1 MRQAKMMSLG
11 EIADRVG
18 VPVSLV
24 RYTVNHELVDP
35 ARYCA
40 GDKPRVGRGRGHRRA
55 FSIFSAFSIALAAA
69 MLGAGLKRRLV
80 RRALDSLHD
89 WAGSGLQKKG
99 KAVEAFLIFARAE
112 SLTLEVGDGRYARA
126 VVDLSDGDQPRLL
139 PSRAMTWRDV
149 TTGQPLMGGYQ
160 PTVTVRVRLGRI
172 AGALRDDDTA
182 VA

>member
-1 MRQAKMMSLG
+1 MEQAKMISLD

-40 GDKPRVGRGRGHRRA
+40 GDKAKVGRGRGHRRT

-69 MLGAGLKRRLV
+69 MLGAGLKRKLV
-80 RRALDSLHD
+80 RRALDAIFD

-99 KAVEAFLIFARAE
+99 PAVEAFLVFAGAE
-112 SLTLEVGDGRYARA
+112 SLTLEVGDGRYVRT
-126 VVDLSDGDQPRLL
+126 VVNRSDGDQPSLL
-139 PSRAMTWRDV
+139 PTRAMKWTDM
-149 TTGQPLMGGYQ
+149 TTGATLMGSYR
-160 PTVTVRVRLGRI
+160 PTVTVSVRLARI
-172 AGALRDDDTA
+172 ARALRTDDMG